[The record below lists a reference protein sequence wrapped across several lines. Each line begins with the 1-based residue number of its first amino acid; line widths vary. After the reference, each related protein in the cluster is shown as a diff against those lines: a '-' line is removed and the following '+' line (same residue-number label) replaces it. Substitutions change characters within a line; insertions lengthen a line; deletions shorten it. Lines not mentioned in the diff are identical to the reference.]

1 MTLTWVL
8 GIVLLAALLPG
19 CLFVAWMLVK
29 RPLEVWVWASR
40 RMLLR
45 AGLRKIVVQTPL
57 GPQTAFVGGV
67 GPVLVFL
74 HGVTHQAGTWARVV
88 PSLAGRYTLVIPDL
102 AGHGESAPRT
112 GPLPGLDVYQGLE
125 AVISTQAQ
133 GRPVTLVGNSLGA
146 WMAMVL
152 AHRHPAWV
160 ERVVAVN
167 GGALGGWNQ
176 DVNLMP
182 RTREETRLT
191 MAQLMDPSSPT
202 VPGIVLDDLAR
213 RSEGS
218 PVARMLAAG
227 GDMDAWILTEDQI
240 RTLRMPVR
248 LVWGVSDQ
256 LFPMDYARR
265 LAALLPD
272 AELIPIERC
281 GHIPQLEAPKRFL
294 AALQKALVLPGEG

>member
-133 GRPVTLVGNSLGA
+133 GRPATLVGNSLGA

-152 AHRHPAWV
+152 ADRHPDRV
-160 ERVVAVN
+160 ERLVLVN
-167 GGALGGWNQ
+167 GGALGGWNLR
-176 DVNLMP
+176 VNLAP
-182 RTREETRLT
+182 KTREETRAT
-191 MAQLMDPSSPT
+191 MAQLMDASSPAI
-202 VPGIVLDDLAR
+202 PDNILDDMAR
-213 RSEGS
+213 RAASS
-218 PVARMLAAG
+218 PVARMLAAPG
-227 GDMDAWILTEDQI
+227 SMEAWLLTEDQL

-248 LVWGVSDQ
+248 LIWGVSDQ
-256 LFPMDYARR
+256 MFPVDYARR
-265 LAALLPD
+265 MAAVLPD

-281 GHIPQLEAPKRFL
+281 GHIPQQEAPGRFK
-294 AALQKALVLPGEG
+294 AALARALGSR